1 LGLLFGNF
9 KIGVAVSSLI
19 DNLRMLGRARLV
31 ALAATGVGIV
41 AAVAAMAILLSR
53 PQMATIFSGLA
64 PAEAG
69 RVVKAIEQI
78 GVPVSVGYDGT
89 VVQVPQS
96 DVARVR
102 MALAEQGL
110 PATGG
115 TGYELFDTDKP
126 LGITSFMQK
135 VNRLRAMEG
144 ELARTIET
152 LSGVE
157 AARVHLVLPD
167 REAFTRDAPTPS
179 ASVVV
184 RMRGGAVMER
194 RQALAIRHLVSAA
207 VAGLKTSA
215 VTVLDSS
222 GEVLVAEEDGAGMAV
237 ARADGLRAATE
248 ARLSRAIEQMLNAR
262 LGQGNVR
269 VQVAADLETKREVV
283 RSQSFDP
290 ESQVVRSTQTVEEQE
305 RSTDTQTEPPTT
317 VEQNLPQTEVTA
329 GQDTSS
335 SSTETTR
342 QEETV
347 NYEISSVQRE
357 SVQEP
362 GDIRRLT
369 VAVLVNGTTRTA
381 EDGTSVY
388 EPRSAEELGRIEALV
403 RSAIGFDERRGD
415 TVTVENLQFVDPA
428 IKVPEVAAGEQILD
442 TLSRNIMTLIQWIV
456 LLIIMTLVILLGL
469 RPLIQRLFPAAEAA
483 PAGEAAALAP
493 PGQPLPQLAP
503 PAMAAAGA
511 MGAAG
516 AAEAEAAGGGASTL
530 PAQGIE
536 ETMDQL
542 IELRAVEGQVRASSI
557 RRLGEI
563 VEEYPDEAIN
573 ILRSWLYEEA
583 A

>member
-1 LGLLFGNF
+1 MGRLFGNF

-19 DNLRMLGRARLV
+19 DNLRMLGRGRLV

-207 VAGLKTSA
+207 VAGLRTSA

-305 RSTDTQTEPPTT
+305 RSIDTQTEPPTT
-317 VEQNLPQTEVTA
+317 VEQNLPQTEVVA
-329 GQDTSS
+329 GQDSSS

-369 VAVLVNGTTRTA
+369 VAVLVNGTWRTA

-388 EPRSAEELGRIEALV
+388 EPRSAEELGRIEGLV
-403 RSAIGFDERRGD
+403 RSAVGFDERRGD

-428 IKVPEVAAGEQILD
+428 IEVPEVAAGEQILD
-442 TLSRNIMTLIQWIV
+442 TLSRNIMTLIQWVV

-511 MGAAG
+511 AD
-516 AAEAEAAGGGASTL
+516 AEAAGGGAGTL
-530 PAQGIE
+530 PVQGIE